1 MKIMRAWDKGNSKV
15 AFVYRDKET
24 GRKKIGE
31 RKFDWWFY
39 VKTSDYEHYK
49 NQFKSFEN
57 QNLIMR
63 CEPEGLYTRVYVER
77 PHRTELFNTEMEF
90 VWEHKNFLFNELQQK
105 LELLS
110 VQTYEADVLP
120 YKRFCLQDDIEF
132 EDKHKLLFLDIE
144 TDDRHRNGQP
154 VPGEY
159 RILSVALG
167 EMNSKI
173 AWLCID
179 EDTDEAEK
187 SMLLKL
193 AKIMNSYDV
202 LIGWN
207 SSSFDLPY
215 IKSRFMRYGISI
227 DWRKLFSQDFM
238 KIFQKT
244 VSLRS
249 YALDAVAKELELEGK
264 VEHSDYSIYRM
275 WKDNRPLLK
284 KYNIQDVNIMI
295 EMEKKTN
302 YLNAARNV
310 NIIGMCPCDDPYI
323 TRKIDNLML
332 KQAQEDKHFHFKT
345 MVKNY
350 GEIDVDDVSYEGA
363 YVFPPKAGIYYGI
376 KVFDFSS
383 LYPNTIKTL
392 NISPDTLIRHG
403 DNIDEKFIITTPTP
417 AKHKF
422 RKDFIGILPKVIMK
436 MKKNRDYYKDLMAKE
451 EPGSVMHKTY
461 DTLQYVYKSFGL
473 SFYGALGEKHTR
485 FYDVRIAE
493 SVTLGGQYF
502 NKTCAAWLE
511 KQGKVIVYG
520 DSVTKNR
527 RTIIKIDNE
536 ISVVSFEELYNMC
549 DKFTHQRGKEFGEF
563 KNNEVFTLSYNFN
576 TKESEWKR
584 INVVIKHKTNKKIYR
599 IVGCGYSTEVTEDH
613 SLINSSGN
621 CFKATECDVNSP
633 FLVFETYTKNGNK
646 PTITEIE
653 YDGYVYDL
661 SVEDNNNFVDADGH
675 VLLHNT
681 DSVFV
686 EKITPEQIDK
696 IIKYL
701 AKLCEIHAKQKFNCD
716 ECTLEMAYDKGFHKF
731 IICNAKKRYAGYL
744 NYLDG
749 HIIEPMKLKITGFE
763 YVRNDVCYFVKK
775 YQKEFLTWLLND
787 KTPDLL
793 EVRDWVINKRTDV
806 MCGKLIA
813 DDLMFSKKITKPL
826 SEYVTEL
833 PQVKVAKQMI
843 KDGKDFWI
851 GDKVQYF
858 FLTFDS
864 KKKPVPLPIYHYN
877 GTYNS
882 SYYWNNCIFPAFER
896 ILVVAFP
903 SVKWDEYYIL
913 DKNKTGSLKLGRNLW
928 S

>member
-1 MKIMRAWDKGNSKV
+1 MHKIMRTWDKGNSKV

-31 RKFDWWFY
+31 TKFDWWFY

-90 VWEHKNFLFNELQQK
+90 VWEHKNFQFNELQQK

-120 YKRFCLQDDIEF
+120 YKRFCLQEDIEF
-132 EDKHKLLFLDIE
+132 EDQYKLLFLDIE
-144 TDDRHRNGQP
+144 TDDRVRNGQP

-167 EMNSKI
+167 EMNGKI

-187 SMLLKL
+187 AMLLKL

-264 VEHSDYSIYRM
+264 VDHSEYSIYRM
-275 WKDNRPLLK
+275 WKENRPLLK
-284 KYNIQDVNIMI
+284 EYNIQDVNIMI
-295 EMEKKTN
+295 ELEKKTN

-350 GEIDVDDVSYEGA
+350 GEEDVDDVSYEGA
-363 YVFPPKAGIYYGI
+363 YVFPPKPGIYYGI

-392 NISPDTLIRHG
+392 NISPDTLINHG
-403 DNIDEKFIITTPTP
+403 DNIDEKFTITTPTP

-511 KQGKVIVYG
+511 KQAKPIIYG
-520 DSVTKNR
+520 D
-527 RTIIKIDNE
+527 
-536 ISVVSFEELYNMC
+536 
-549 DKFTHQRGKEFGEF
+549 
-563 KNNEVFTLSYNFN
+563 
-576 TKESEWKR
+576 
-584 INVVIKHKTNKKIYR
+584 
-599 IVGCGYSTEVTEDH
+599 
-613 SLINSSGN
+613 
-621 CFKATECDVNSP
+621 
-633 FLVFETYTKNGNK
+633 
-646 PTITEIE
+646 
-653 YDGYVYDL
+653 
-661 SVEDNNNFVDADGH
+661 
-675 VLLHNT
+675 T

-686 EKITPEQIDK
+686 DKVKDTEIDK

-749 HIIEPMKLKITGFE
+749 HIIDPMKLKITGFE

-787 KTPDLL
+787 KTPELL
-793 EVRDWVINKRTDV
+793 EVRDWIINKRTDV
-806 MCGKLIA
+806 MSGKLTA
-813 DDLMFSKKITKPL
+813 DDLVFSKKITKPL
-826 SEYVTEL
+826 SEYATEL

-843 KDGKDFWI
+843 EDGKDFWV

-864 KKKPVPLPIYHYN
+864 KKKPVPLPIYHYK

-913 DKNKTGSLKLGRNLW
+913 DKNKTGSLKVGRSLW
-928 S
+928 T